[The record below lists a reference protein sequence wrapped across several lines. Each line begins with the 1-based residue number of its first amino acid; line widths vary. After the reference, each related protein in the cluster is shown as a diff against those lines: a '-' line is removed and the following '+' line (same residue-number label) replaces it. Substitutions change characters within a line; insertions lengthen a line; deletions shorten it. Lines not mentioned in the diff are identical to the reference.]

1 MENKELNTT
10 DIEKINDNNDVDI
23 NDNSNVNLWNKL
35 LKNRFIK
42 HLYHFVNSISEDNLG
57 AFSSE
62 AALFTIISFFPFLM
76 LFFVIL
82 SFTSLTPEFI
92 FNLINNTLPQD
103 VINLIMTVVVQLN
116 NTSKTVIT
124 ITILTALWSASR
136 GFIAIEKGFNV
147 VYKVEVKKNFII
159 NRLIGILYTI
169 GFAVILLITLTLLG
183 FGNSIYHT
191 IVKHFSFIKDLAIL
205 IMGMRATVLFFLLF
219 FMFVIM
225 YIVLPNRKSSLL
237 LEMPGA
243 ILASLGW
250 IGFSNGFAFYIDN
263 IANFSIVYGSLTT
276 IVLLLLWVYFCMWI
290 LFLGAEVNYHLRSY
304 MKEKINEKGP
314 NSKLAR
320 LRKIIFKPK
329 ETVDISEDI
338 NE

>member
-1 MENKELNTT
+1 
-10 DIEKINDNNDVDI
+10 
-23 NDNSNVNLWNKL
+23 
-35 LKNRFIK
+35 
-42 HLYHFVNSISEDNLG
+42 
-57 AFSSE
+57 
-62 AALFTIISFFPFLM
+62 
-76 LFFVIL
+76 
-82 SFTSLTPEFI
+82 
-92 FNLINNTLPQD
+92 
-103 VINLIMTVVVQLN
+103 MTVVVQLN